1 MLMVTVIAFNP
12 GESTVQISA
21 IQIPI
26 HHIHNIGSLE
36 PVTLLIAILPEHF
49 QLFKMGLG
57 TLEII
62 TGARISGSINII
74 GMGSG
79 FHIIGS

>member
-12 GESTVQISA
+12 GESTVQIST

-26 HHIHNIGSLE
+26 NYIHDIGSPE
-36 PVTLLIAILPEHF
+36 PVALLIAIVPEHF

-62 TGARISGSINII
+62 TGSRISRSINIKI
-74 GMGSG
+74 NCGRARV
-79 FHIIGS
+79 